1 MEVIVQQS
9 EAYKLKVVKKA
20 LEIPAG
26 LFEITFTGLNVTEKY
41 EEVITKDRFFMNQSE
56 LNNLISCYKTR
67 KSVYNILLRK
77 KL

>member
-56 LNNLISCYKTR
+56 LNNLISCLQNEKI
-67 KSVYNILLRK
+67 SV
-77 KL
+77 

>member
-1 MEVIVQQS
+1 MEVIVQQT

-20 LEIPAG
+20 LELPAG

-56 LNNLISCYKTR
+56 LNNLISCLQNEEI
-67 KSVYNILLRK
+67 SV
-77 KL
+77 

>member
-20 LEIPAG
+20 LELPAG

-56 LNNLISCYKTR
+56 LNNLISCLQNEEI
-67 KSVYNILLRK
+67 SV
-77 KL
+77 

>member
-20 LEIPAG
+20 LELPAG

-56 LNNLISCYKTR
+56 LNNLISCLQNEKI
-67 KSVYNILLRK
+67 SV
-77 KL
+77 

>member
-9 EAYKLKVVKKA
+9 EAYKLKVAKTA

-56 LNNLISCYKTR
+56 LNNLISCLQNEEI
-67 KSVYNILLRK
+67 SV
-77 KL
+77 

>member
-9 EAYKLKVVKKA
+9 EAYKLKAVKKA
-20 LEIPAG
+20 LELPAG

-56 LNNLISCYKTR
+56 LNNLISCLQNEEI
-67 KSVYNILLRK
+67 SV
-77 KL
+77 

>member
-1 MEVIVQQS
+1 MEVIVQQT

-56 LNNLISCYKTR
+56 LNNLISCLQNEEI
-67 KSVYNILLRK
+67 SV
-77 KL
+77 

>member
-56 LNNLISCYKTR
+56 LNNLISCLQNEEI
-67 KSVYNILLRK
+67 SV
-77 KL
+77 